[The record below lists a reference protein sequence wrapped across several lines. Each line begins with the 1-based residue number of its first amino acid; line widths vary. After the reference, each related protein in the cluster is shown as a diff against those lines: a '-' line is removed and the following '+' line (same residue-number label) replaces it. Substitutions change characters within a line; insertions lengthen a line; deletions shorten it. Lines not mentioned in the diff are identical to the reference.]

1 MTSNG
6 VVAVRCSLTHA
17 ATSATSAGE
26 GFLGRAAPDLRQ
38 DTVPGDRSVHRARRG
53 PQADDPDRYPR
64 LLHGRGSEDEVL
76 DGVVGAGVAERLAG
90 PRALQNVECLV
101 QATVIDS
108 RATFHGLRRASGKI
122 IAPRRIVVVRTA
134 IAPSIVHGSNAS
146 ISPMLM
152 PSHVK
157 NLSHVKYPSQP
168 DRSASP
174 AISKIWSVLPQLPT
188 SPNFML
194 PTVGG

>member
-1 MTSNG
+1 M
-6 VVAVRCSLTHA
+6 
-17 ATSATSAGE
+17 
-26 GFLGRAAPDLRQ
+26 
-38 DTVPGDRSVHRARRG
+38 
-53 PQADDPDRYPR
+53 
-64 LLHGRGSEDEVL
+64 
-76 DGVVGAGVAERLAG
+76 
-90 PRALQNVECLV
+90 
-101 QATVIDS
+101 
-108 RATFHGLRRASGKI
+108 
-122 IAPRRIVVVRTA
+122 VRTA

-157 NLSHVKYPSQP
+157 NPSQP

-188 SPNFML
+188 NPNFML